1 MLHRAARNAYSW
13 WWASHVRTKQSKWLD
28 QNLQDMEEK
37 VEYVLKIIEEEADTF
52 KQRAEM
58 YYRKRPEL
66 VNFVED
72 SVRRYRALAERYD
85 HLSRELQNANKTIAS
100 VFPETVDLP
109 MDDDDFD
116 GQNLPVAAM
125 PLDKF
130 NILSNSKHPPPAPEM
145 SIAKNS
151 SVRKRNGKMPT
162 RLMSRKGLLK
172 TNADDSAAA
181 GPISGLNKSEA
192 FQKIDKI
199 QKEILALQ
207 TEKEFVKSSYE
218 SGLEK
223 YWNIENQIS
232 GMQTE
237 VSNLQDEFGICKV
250 IDDNEARTLMTAT
263 ALKSCQQA
271 LTQLQEKQ
279 EKSAEEARGE
289 NRKLQETREKFKRLK
304 EKFNSN
310 QAHQEVYLEEESRTS
325 HNVGAYKQ
333 DKEVDNA
340 EQNIIHD
347 VEPLQKRIKEESQLN
362 LASPLT
368 MSELAE
374 KVDELVDQII
384 NLESAVFS
392 QTAYVKRL
400 TSETNELQTHL
411 RSLEEEKDTLIEG
424 SDGMNRKIRD
434 LEEELQRVQRLNKCI
449 QEKNHHLQDHC
460 VEASC
465 NLDDLSEK
473 LLHVKLDEETEKLT
487 LFSKDTHVP
496 GVNPAKDIL
505 RNKKHAQNAEENFH
519 VVNIQA
525 EKQASKPEQNRCKIK
540 EINCPVQSSSSNHHD
555 CILPYREVKST
566 TDASA
571 GLEVQEIPSC
581 SSVVLQCKVESD
593 GIKGDSNSTSAE
605 SNSCLLSNQSQN
617 QFTSLSGASLDV
629 NSEEWFGE
637 ARDGIGPD
645 YGSTIMK
652 NRVKFNLVDTSTSET
667 ARDESFFQ
675 LNQQPNSDDFPTAQ
689 KVASPGANSQKK
701 CSQDESV
708 SPPDYHIKPLENVT
722 MEEKVLKKDVLVHS
736 SSSICGKG
744 IMYSNQGDHLCD
756 KPIKGPMKD
765 VHSDSSERRSAEEGR
780 GTATYQSL
788 SIEGHMK
795 VESSLDDF
803 FLSNRDDCMDGYS
816 LKDQVGD
823 LLDANLDKS
832 DNNNNIQSA
841 AKNHPRSFKIET
853 GGDLSTPS
861 ASDNNRDMEEDYWN
875 TAKASRNSGESR
887 LSSQLNDLPMNSQV
901 KSISDTS
908 PLKVLAANEDN
919 RAPDISPTS
928 SELATVKDQKMYSFL
943 DQGKDQE
950 AKQQQ
955 VFQPLQH
962 DLSGNQ
968 DELGVGDD
976 DQPNWK
982 ELFLSGLDDREKLL
996 LQEYTSILRN
1006 YKEAKKK
1013 LNEVEKKKRASLFQ
1027 YCIQIKVLKSANAS
1041 KDAKIESLEKKL
1053 NLLGKKKDAA
1063 VDSIESRASASYH
1076 VSAEQN
1082 LLTEQKALADM
1093 VGAPTPQSM
1102 DTSVESPPQE
1112 QPKIS
1117 FVEENGAI
1125 KVINLDETQN
1135 LSVVEERIRT
1145 DIDELLEENIGFWMK
1160 FSTSF
1165 HQVQKFRT
1173 TVRDL
1178 QAELAEVKANN
1189 KHSGS
1194 TNHQLLVSEIRPIY
1208 RHLSE
1213 IQTELTLWLDQNDML
1228 KDDLDNRLASLSG
1241 IQEEITRLSNAGSSA
1256 EETELSDYQAAKFQ
1270 GEVLNMKQENNKL
1283 AGELHFGL
1291 ERVKVILVE
1300 IERTLRDL
1308 DTEFGVAAR
1317 KQQPRNSPIRS
1328 KIPLRT
1334 FLFGVKL
1341 KKQKPSFFA
1350 CISPSLQKQYSDLKA
1365 VQI

>member
-1 MLHRAARNAYSW
+1 
-13 WWASHVRTKQSKWLD
+13 
-28 QNLQDMEEK
+28 
-37 VEYVLKIIEEEADTF
+37 
-52 KQRAEM
+52 
-58 YYRKRPEL
+58 
-66 VNFVED
+66 
-72 SVRRYRALAERYD
+72 
-85 HLSRELQNANKTIAS
+85 
-100 VFPETVDLP
+100 
-109 MDDDDFD
+109 
-116 GQNLPVAAM
+116 
-125 PLDKF
+125 
-130 NILSNSKHPPPAPEM
+130 
-145 SIAKNS
+145 
-151 SVRKRNGKMPT
+151 
-162 RLMSRKGLLK
+162 
-172 TNADDSAAA
+172 
-181 GPISGLNKSEA
+181 
-192 FQKIDKI
+192 
-199 QKEILALQ
+199 
-207 TEKEFVKSSYE
+207 
-218 SGLEK
+218 
-223 YWNIENQIS
+223 
-232 GMQTE
+232 
-237 VSNLQDEFGICKV
+237 
-250 IDDNEARTLMTAT
+250 
-263 ALKSCQQA
+263 
-271 LTQLQEKQ
+271 
-279 EKSAEEARGE
+279 
-289 NRKLQETREKFKRLK
+289 
-304 EKFNSN
+304 
-310 QAHQEVYLEEESRTS
+310 
-325 HNVGAYKQ
+325 
-333 DKEVDNA
+333 
-340 EQNIIHD
+340 
-347 VEPLQKRIKEESQLN
+347 
-362 LASPLT
+362 

-434 LEEELQRVQRLNKCI
+434 LEEELQR
-449 QEKNHHLQDHC
+449 
-460 VEASC
+460 
-465 NLDDLSEK
+465 
-473 LLHVKLDEETEKLT
+473 LDEETEKLT

-496 GVNPAKDIL
+496 
-505 RNKKHAQNAEENFH
+505 
-519 VVNIQA
+519 

-540 EINCPVQSSSSNHHD
+540 EINCPVQSSSSNHRD

-605 SNSCLLSNQSQN
+605 SNSCLLR
-617 QFTSLSGASLDV
+617 V
-629 NSEEWFGE
+629 VFGE

-675 LNQQPNSDDFPTAQ
+675 LNQQTNSDDFPTAQ

-722 MEEKVLKKDVLVHS
+722 MEEKVLKKDALVHS
-736 SSSICGKG
+736 RSSICGKG

-765 VHSDSSERRSAEEGR
+765 VHSDSSERRA
-780 GTATYQSL
+780 
-788 SIEGHMK
+788 H
-795 VESSLDDF
+795 ESRIQPDDF

-816 LKDQVGD
+816 LKDRVGD

-901 KSISDTS
+901 KSISETS

-928 SELATVKDQKMYSFL
+928 SELATVKDQKMYSFP

-1013 LNEVEKKKRASLFQ
+1013 LNEVEKKKRELAFF
-1027 YCIQIKVLKSANAS
+1027 N
-1041 KDAKIESLEKKL
+1041 AKIESLEKKL

-1082 LLTEQKALADM
+1082 LLTEQKTLADM

-1102 DTSVESPPQE
+1102 DTRVESPPQE

-1165 HQVQKFRT
+1165 HQVQKFQT

-1241 IQEEITRLSNAGSSA
+1241 IQEEILSNAGSSA

-1283 AGELHFGL
+1283 AGELHLGL

-1350 CISPSLQKQYSDLKA
+1350 CISPSLQKHIA
-1365 VQI
+1365 T